1 MLKTYEKYIIKNFIN
16 KFLNICLIFFSLVIV
31 LSVLEEISFFKEIE
45 TNFLYPYLLTFLGAP
60 ITLFEIF
67 PFIFLLSTQFL
78 FYDLFKTDELN
89 LLKTNG
95 LSNFKIIKILFF
107 TSIII
112 GLLSI
117 IIFYNAASK
126 LKYFYT
132 DIKNNF
138 SNDNKYLAVVTESGL
153 WLKDEIDN
161 STLIVK
167 AGYIEDDFLNNVV
180 INQFDKNFDLIK
192 TIQSNKINIY
202 EKNWIIDN
210 PIITSENI
218 SEEKKEKLIL
228 KTNFNKEKISGMF
241 SNISTLNILELF
253 NLKKDY
259 ENLGYSS
266 NEIVIHLLRLGT
278 TPLLYGILTLLSAV
292 IMFNFKKD
300 KSLFFHIL
308 LGILMSVIIFY
319 INFLFSSLGNNGKI
333 PIIWSIFLP
342 ILFISI
348 FSIIGLI
355 RINEK

>member
-1 MLKTYEKYIIKNFIN
+1 MKRNFYYHF
-16 KFLNICLIFFSLVIV
+16 FL
-31 LSVLEEISFFKEIE
+31 
-45 TNFLYPYLLTFLGAP
+45 PFLGP
-60 ITLFEIF
+60 LLLLLEIF
-67 PFIFLLSTQFL
+67 HLFFLLSTQFL

-167 AGYIEDDFLNNVV
+167 AGYIEDDFLNDVI

-192 TIQSNKINIY
+192 TIQSNKVNIY
-202 EKNWIIDN
+202 EKKWIIED
-210 PIITSENI
+210 PIITFENI
-218 SEEKKEKLIL
+218 SEESKERLIL

-253 NLKKDY
+253 DLKKDY

-292 IMFNFKKD
+292 IMFNFK
-300 KSLFFHIL
+300 
-308 LGILMSVIIFY
+308 
-319 INFLFSSLGNNGKI
+319 
-333 PIIWSIFLP
+333 
-342 ILFISI
+342 
-348 FSIIGLI
+348 
-355 RINEK
+355 